1 MLSHNRNT
9 PTSVFSPPN
18 EFTSLSKPNI
28 QNPFLPSKQFSSTS
42 LSPLSTST
50 LPPYQRETT
59 TSILESKT
67 WVKVTP
73 KTTKLPYVDI
83 GPNNVV
89 KNIQNMKRRH
99 RGKGRQKQKSATA
112 MRGKL
117 IHAIL
122 HEDKSL
128 ENEVFQTLEAS
139 KETGLEEEA
148 HTSPPPPTPFYPTI
162 ASKLVD
168 MPAPLPTIA
177 TEPSLYNSIPT
188 ESNTQPSKQGS
199 AHRRRG
205 TKREK
210 GSKGFKKFKQQKQT
224 FLKKR
229 RPFKSAYPKGT
240 SLLQTPIPDDLVG
253 PVLSEETSKPLKEEE
268 PMSRRKAESVYGDTF
283 MMSLNDQQFAV
294 QPNIVYDPSPS
305 QSTGS
310 IIKELF
316 SDQIV
321 SRNFQPVRESNFHH
335 PTPMPTYQTPQT
347 TPYYQEIT
355 ASPWVYEPQPTP
367 HVTSHSSPQ
376 TPGNYGKSK
385 SHSSFS
391 PTPTKYNP
399 TIQPFK
405 VNPRPQRQSSQTTMA
420 NMPTIKPFT
429 ASPSLLINVDPSYS
443 PTPTAQITSQ
453 DLHHTPAPPPRPR
466 KHRVKKQS
474 AIGPP
479 QESES
484 CSCLS
489 PPLSPRCSLA
499 CPAVASD
506 RQGLGAQVAILE
518 HTQEHNQDPT
528 QSHAF
533 Q

>member
-1 MLSHNRNT
+1 M
-9 PTSVFSPPN
+9 
-18 EFTSLSKPNI
+18 
-28 QNPFLPSKQFSSTS
+28 
-42 LSPLSTST
+42 
-50 LPPYQRETT
+50 
-59 TSILESKT
+59 SKT
-67 WVKVTP
+67 S
-73 KTTKLPYVDI
+73 KLPYVDI
-83 GPNNVV
+83 APNNVV

-99 RGKGRQKQKSATA
+99 RGNGRQKQKSATA

-177 TEPSLYNSIPT
+177 TEPSIYNSIPT

-210 GSKGFKKFKQQKQT
+210 GSKGFEKFKQQKQT
-224 FLKKR
+224 FFKKR

-316 SDQIV
+316 SDQFV

-391 PTPTKYNP
+391 PTPTPYNP

-443 PTPTAQITSQ
+443 PTPTAHITSQ